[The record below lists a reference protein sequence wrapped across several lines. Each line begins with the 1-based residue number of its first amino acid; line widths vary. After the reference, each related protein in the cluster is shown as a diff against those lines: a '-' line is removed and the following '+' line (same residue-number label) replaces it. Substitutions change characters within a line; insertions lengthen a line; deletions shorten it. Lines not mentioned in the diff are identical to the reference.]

1 MIKNLIMKKGTTVG
15 FTGGT
20 DQTFRMD
27 GISIPMGIHVAD
39 VSPENLTLQE
49 HITFKTRSPKL
60 TGRVWSKAKRQI
72 SYVVPLLVDDEVVFN
87 VIRQEI
93 EFHPRITTSRLAT
106 LRGNAAQ
113 LIAGSA
119 TNDFFNLGTLE

>member
-27 GISIPMGIHVAD
+27 GMSIPMGIHIAD
-39 VSPENLTLQE
+39 VNPEDLTLQE

-60 TGRVWSKAKRQI
+60 TGRAWSKAKRQI
-72 SYVVPLLVDDEVVFN
+72 SYVVPQTVDDEVVFN
-87 VIRQEI
+87 VVRLEI
-93 EFHPRITTSRLAT
+93 EFHPRITMSQLAV
-106 LRGNAAQ
+106 LRSNAAQ
-113 LIAGSA
+113 LVAGSA
-119 TNDFFNLGTLE
+119 TTDFFNLGTLE

>member
-1 MIKNLIMKKGTTVG
+1 MIKNLIMKRGATVG
-15 FTGGT
+15 FSGGA

-39 VSPENLTLQE
+39 VNPADLTLQE

-60 TGRVWSKAKRQI
+60 TGRAWSKAKRQI
-72 SYVVPLLVDDEVVFN
+72 SYVLPLKVDDEVVFN

-93 EFHPRITTSRLAT
+93 EFHPRITTSQLT
-106 LRGNAAQ
+106 VLRSNAAQ
-113 LIAGSA
+113 LVAGSA
-119 TNDFFNLGTLE
+119 TSDFFNLGTLE